1 MAVNDALLARLGQI
15 QGTGAVDTVFQKLGQ
30 SEILNALKRNTVF
43 KNLVKTRNIK
53 GGTSFDFQVTG
64 RAAASYVTPGVPL
77 LGGLSSNSPSDIN
90 VKNIA
95 VDGLM
100 AADQAIFDLDQLMNY
115 ADVASE
121 FFEQLGVALAWET
134 DKRIARIIYAA
145 ASNTTEPLARSINT
159 GRIGYK
165 KTLTA
170 GYAAASK
177 QAKGDELA
185 SALGDIKV
193 QFIKKDVD
201 PSTLVC
207 VLPPEEFDYL
217 TEGSRVINADFNNG
231 ASGPSN
237 GTIANGMVYRVKGI
251 PVMQSNHLVQ
261 SAYTLNSFD
270 KNADYAQ
277 DLSKCRGLIFSK
289 EAVGMLTLRA
299 PKLQMTSPDGDFN
312 IQYQSTLA
320 VATQSIG
327 IGRLRDEC
335 AAAIVIP

>member
-53 GGTSFDFQVTG
+53 GGKSFDFQVTG

>member
-15 QGTGAVDTVFQKLGQ
+15 QGTGTVDAVFQKLGQ
-30 SEILNALKRNTVF
+30 SEILNALKRTTVF
-43 KNLVKTRNIK
+43 KNLIKTRNIK
-53 GGTSFDFQVTG
+53 GGKSFDFQVTG

-77 LGGLSSNSPSDIN
+77 LGGLASNSPSDIN

-121 FFEQLGVALAWET
+121 FFEQLGIALAWET
-134 DKRIARIIYAA
+134 DKRIARIIYAGA
-145 ASNTTEPLARSINT
+145 NNSTEPLTRSINT
-159 GRIGYK
+159 GRTGYK

-177 QAKGDELA
+177 SSKGDELV
-185 SALGDIKV
+185 SALGDIV
-193 QFIKKDVD
+193 TQFRKKDVD

-207 VLPPEEFDYL
+207 VLAPEEYDYL
-217 TEGSRVINADFNNG
+217 TEGSRVINADYNNS
-231 ASGPSN
+231 AAGPSN
-237 GTIANGMVYRVKGI
+237 GTLANGMVYRVKGVPI
-251 PVMQSNHLVQ
+251 MWSNHLVQ
-261 SAYTLNSFD
+261 PAYTLNTYD
-270 KNADYAQ
+270 KNPDYAQ
-277 DLSKCRGLIFSK
+277 DLSKCKGLIFSK
-289 EAVGMLTLRA
+289 EAVGMITLRA
-299 PKLQMTSPDGDFN
+299 PKLQMTNPDGDFN
-312 IQYQSTLA
+312 IQYQATLA

>member
-53 GGTSFDFQVTG
+53 GGKSFDFQITG
-64 RAAASYVTPGVPL
+64 RASAGYVTPGVPL
-77 LGGLSSNSPSDIN
+77 LGGLNSPSDIN

-95 VDGLM
+95 IDGLM

-121 FFEQLGVALAWET
+121 FFDQLGVALAWET
-134 DKRIARIIYAA
+134 DKRLARIIYAA
-145 ASNTTEPLARSINT
+145 ANSTTEPLAKAINT
-159 GRIGYK
+159 GRTGFK

-177 QAKGDELA
+177 QAKGDELV

-193 QFIKKDVD
+193 AFAKKDVD

-207 VLPPEEFDYL
+207 VVPPEEYDYL
-217 TEGSRVINADFNNG
+217 TEGSRVINADFNNSG
-231 ASGPSN
+231 AGPSN
-237 GTIANGMVYRVKGI
+237 GTIANGIVQRVKGI
-251 PVMQSNHLVQ
+251 PIMWSNHLVQ
-261 SAYTLNSFD
+261 PAYTLQAFD

-277 DLSKCRGLIFSK
+277 DLSKCRGLIFSR

-299 PKLQMTSPDGDFN
+299 PKLQITSPDGDFN
-312 IQYQSTLA
+312 IQYQSNLA
-320 VATQSIG
+320 VATQAIG

-335 AAAIVIP
+335 AACIVIP

>member
-30 SEILNALKRNTVF
+30 SEILNAMKRNTVF
-43 KNLVKTRNIK
+43 KDLVKSRNIK
-53 GGTSFDFQVTG
+53 SGKSFDFQVTG

-77 LGGLSSNSPSDIN
+77 LGGLASNSPSDIN

-134 DKRIARIIYAA
+134 DKRIARIIYAG
-145 ASNTTEPLARSINT
+145 ASNSTEPLTRSINT
-159 GRIGYK
+159 GRTGYK

-177 QAKGDELA
+177 TSKGDELV
-185 SALGDIKV
+185 SALGDIV
-193 QFIKKDVD
+193 TQFRKKDVE

-207 VLPPEEFDYL
+207 VLPPEEYDYL
-217 TEGSRVINADFNNG
+217 TEGTRVINQDYNNG
-231 ASGPSN
+231 SSGPSN
-237 GTIANGMVYRVKGI
+237 GTIANGAVYRIKGVPI
-251 PVMQSNHLVQ
+251 MWSNHLVQ
-261 SAYTLNSFD
+261 SAYTLNTYD
-270 KNADYAQ
+270 KNSDYAQ
-277 DLSKCRGLIFSK
+277 DLSKCKGLVFNK

-299 PKLQMTSPDGDFN
+299 PKLQMTNPDGDFN
-312 IQYQSTLA
+312 IQYQATLA

>member
-43 KNLVKTRNIK
+43 KNLVKSRNIK
-53 GGTSFDFQVTG
+53 GGKSFDFQVTG

-77 LGGLSSNSPSDIN
+77 LGGLSNNSPSDIN

-121 FFEQLGVALAWET
+121 FFEQLGIALAWET
-134 DKRIARIIYAA
+134 DKRIARILFAG
-145 ASNTTEPLARSINT
+145 ASNTTEPLTRSINT
-159 GRIGYK
+159 GRIGFK

-177 QAKGDELA
+177 QAKGDELV
-185 SALGDIKV
+185 SAIGDIKT
-193 QFIKKDVD
+193 QFMKKDVD

-207 VLPPEEFDYL
+207 VLPPDEYDFL
-217 TEGSRVINADFNNG
+217 TEGTRVINTDFNG
-231 ASGPSN
+231 GQSN
-237 GTIANGMVYRVKGI
+237 GTLANGLVQRVKGI
-251 PVMQSNHLVQ
+251 PIMWSNHVVQ
-261 SAYTLNSFD
+261 PAYTLNSFD
-270 KNADYAQ
+270 KNPDYAQ
-277 DLSKCRGLIFSK
+277 DLTKCRGLIFSK

-335 AAAIVIP
+335 AACIVIP